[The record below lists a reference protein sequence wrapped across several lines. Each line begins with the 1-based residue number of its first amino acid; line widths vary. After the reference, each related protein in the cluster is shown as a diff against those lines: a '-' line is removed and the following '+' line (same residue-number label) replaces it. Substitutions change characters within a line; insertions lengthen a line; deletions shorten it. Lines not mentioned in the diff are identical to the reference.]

1 MVKIQEEAENYAV
14 VLSLAKQDLASLQSM
29 PGALRARVAQFRKRP
44 RLLNI
49 SIEGCH
55 EFSRH

>member
-1 MVKIQEEAENYAV
+1 MVKTHEEAENYAV
-14 VLSLAKQDLASLQSM
+14 VLPLAEQDLASLQSM
-29 PGALRARVAQFRKRP
+29 PGALRARVTPFRKRP